1 MHSRRLPA
9 FPCHPRSPTG
19 FRDFEE
25 AQDMRKHRFFLLITA
40 FLAILGVALHQST
53 SSQAATGNSGA
64 VLGSQLA
71 ADSLSGNH
79 NGRTPLPG
87 SADGPMG
94 GLDIA
99 LASLDLPAPVAAP
112 AVATVPPAPTTTT
125 TAAPTPPPTPPP
137 PAAVA
142 QPAAS
147 AYAPASGDWAEL
159 RHCESG
165 GDYSENS
172 GNGYYGA
179 YQFSVGT
186 WQSIGYSGLPSDA
199 EPAVQDQA
207 AHQLQARSGWGQW
220 PSCSRQLG
228 LS

>member
-1 MHSRRLPA
+1 
-9 FPCHPRSPTG
+9 
-19 FRDFEE
+19 
-25 AQDMRKHRFFLLITA
+25 MRKHRFILLITA
-40 FLAILGVALHQST
+40 FLAILGIALHQST
-53 SSQAATGNSGA
+53 SSQAAAGNSAA

-71 ADSLSGNH
+71 ADSLSGNQ
-79 NGRTPLPG
+79 NGANPGPG

-99 LASLDLPAPVAAP
+99 LASMHLPAPVAAP
-112 AVATVPPAPTTTT
+112 AVASVPAATTTT
-125 TAAPTPPPTPPP
+125 TAAPTPAPAPVPTPAP

-147 AYAPASGDWAEL
+147 SYAPASGDWAEL
-159 RHCESG
+159 RQCESG
-165 GDYSENS
+165 GDYSDNT

-179 YQFSVGT
+179 YQFSLGT

-199 EPAVQDQA
+199 APAVQDQA
-207 AHQLQARSGWGQW
+207 AQQLQARSGWGQW

>member
-1 MHSRRLPA
+1 
-9 FPCHPRSPTG
+9 
-19 FRDFEE
+19 
-25 AQDMRKHRFFLLITA
+25 MRKHRFFLLITA
-40 FLAILGVALHQST
+40 FLAILGVALYQST
-53 SSQAATGNSGA
+53 SSQAAAGNSAA

-71 ADSLSGNH
+71 ADSLSGNQ
-79 NGRTPLPG
+79 NGFNSVPG

-112 AVATVPPAPTTTT
+112 AVATVPAAPTTTT
-125 TAAPTPPPTPPP
+125 TAAPTPAPTPAP
-137 PAAVA
+137 PAAGA

-147 AYAPASGDWAEL
+147 GYAPASGDWAHL
-159 RHCESG
+159 RQCESG
-165 GDYSENS
+165 GNYSENS

-179 YQFSVGT
+179 YQFSLET
-186 WQSIGYSGLPSDA
+186 WQGLGYSGLPSDA
-199 EPAVQDQA
+199 APAVQDQA
-207 AHQLQARSGWGQW
+207 AQQLQARSGWGQW